1 MPTKNGK
8 RKNNEKQIEDYEDII
23 NQNGKRKNELKYNLD
38 IKCKNEKQ
46 KHLLNLIKDPEV
58 RIIFIKG
65 SAGTGKTFVSLLGSL
80 FCLKNEEYNI
90 NKILMSKV
98 IVPAA
103 RDIGYLKG
111 ELDDKIAPYFKAY
124 WNNIEKMVGKVW
136 SDYLKENSFIEE
148 TLVNFV
154 RGDTFGNFDSKGNP
168 VGEIAIL
175 DEAQNSTVTETKTFL
190 SRLAE
195 QSKMIIMGDTDQV
208 DIKLKRNEKT
218 GLDDAFDR
226 FQGIN
231 GIEFIEFTDD
241 DIVRDPFLIEVMKRY
256 DDSKK

>member
-1 MPTKNGK
+1 MAKSK
-8 RKNNEKQIEDYEDII
+8 KKNNNGNLTNEEIEEVLNQSNGTNSLSYSI
-23 NQNGKRKNELKYNLD
+23 N

-46 KHLLNLIKDPEV
+46 KHLLNLVKDENI

-65 SAGTGKTFVSLLGSL
+65 SAGTGKTFISLLGAL
-80 FCLKNEEYNI
+80 QCLKSNEHNI
-90 NKILMSKV
+90 GKILMSKV

-124 WNNIEKMVGKVW
+124 WNNIEKIVGKSW
-136 SDYLKENSFIEE
+136 ADHLKNNQYIEE

-154 RGDTFGNFDSKGNP
+154 RGDTFGSFDYKGNP
-168 VGEIAIL
+168 VGEIACL
-175 DEAQNSTVTETKTFL
+175 DEAQNLNIVEMKTFL
-190 SRLAE
+190 SRLGE
-195 QSKMIIMGDTDQV
+195 KSKMIVMGDSDQV
-208 DIKLKRNEKT
+208 DIKLKKDEKT
-218 GLDDAFDR
+218 GLDDAFER

-231 GIEFIEFTDD
+231 GIEFVEFTDD

-256 DDSKK
+256 NE